1 MIKNIIFDFDG
12 VIVDSEVLASK
23 AFSKYFS
30 KFDKSIKEEQF
41 YKYAGKK
48 TVEVIDLL
56 SSKYKIEN
64 KEKFTKEIFDIVSE
78 VYSKDLKLVDGAKD
92 YISISDRNHF
102 IGSNSNK
109 DRILDGLKLVGLDKL
124 FLSDQVYSFDMVKRP
139 KPDPDIYLKVLNDNS
154 LDREETVII
163 EDSGV
168 GVKAATAA
176 KIRVFGL
183 TAGKHW
189 HSNRKKNELFD
200 NGALNVFS
208 DYESLGKAIEEL

>member
-64 KEKFTKEIFDIVSE
+64 KEKGKS
-78 VYSKDLKLVDGAKD
+78 
-92 YISISDRNHF
+92 
-102 IGSNSNK
+102 
-109 DRILDGLKLVGLDKL
+109 
-124 FLSDQVYSFDMVKRP
+124 
-139 KPDPDIYLKVLNDNS
+139 YLKSNGFFTSKSNLFEDIQ
-154 LDREETVII
+154 RII
-163 EDSGV
+163 Y
-168 GVKAATAA
+168 K
-176 KIRVFGL
+176 R
-183 TAGKHW
+183 
-189 HSNRKKNELFD
+189 
-200 NGALNVFS
+200 
-208 DYESLGKAIEEL
+208 